1 MKELILKKMKERGLK
16 LTPQRLAIVEAFA
29 EQNLLHPGAGVIHQE
44 AKKKYRGLSFSTVY
58 LTLNELSRRG
68 IIKMLEF
75 DRMENRFD
83 GNVDEHINLICK
95 GCRKIIDHEAPR
107 NLHGQTIGEKAQFLV
122 TESRLEYYGY
132 CSECL
137 EKLSAGSR

>member
-1 MKELILKKMKERGLK
+1 MKETILKKMREKGLK
-16 LTPQRLAIVEAFA
+16 LTPQRMAIVEAFV
-29 EQNLLHPGAGVIHQE
+29 EQNPLHPGARLIHQE

-58 LTLNELSRRG
+58 LTLNELSKHG
-68 IIKMLEF
+68 IIKILEF

-95 GCRKIIDHEAPR
+95 GCRKIMDHEAPP
-107 NLHGQTIGEKAQFLV
+107 NLHGQAIGKKTRFLV

-137 EKLSAGSR
+137 EKLSARS

>member
-1 MKELILKKMKERGLK
+1 MKKKGLK
-16 LTPQRLAIVEAFA
+16 LTLQRMAIVEAFV
-29 EQNLLHPGAGVIHQE
+29 EQNPLHPSARLIHQE

-58 LTLNELSRRG
+58 LTLNELSKRG

-95 GCRKIIDHEAPR
+95 GCRKITDHEAPSD
-107 NLHGQTIGEKAQFLV
+107 LHGQVIGEKAQFLV
-122 TESRLEYYGY
+122 TESRLEYYGF
-132 CSECL
+132 CSECI
-137 EKLSAGSR
+137 EKLSAGPR

>member
-1 MKELILKKMKERGLK
+1 MKELILKKMKEKGLK
-16 LTPQRLAIVEAFA
+16 LTLQRMAIVEAFV
-29 EQNLLHPGAGVIHQE
+29 EQNPLHPSARLIHQE

-58 LTLNELSRRG
+58 LTLNELSKRG

-95 GCRKIIDHEAPR
+95 GCRKITDHEAPPD
-107 NLHGQTIGEKAQFLV
+107 LHGQVIGEKAQFLV
-122 TESRLEYYGY
+122 TESRLEYYGF
-132 CSECL
+132 CSECI
-137 EKLSAGSR
+137 EKLSAGPR

>member
-1 MKELILKKMKERGLK
+1 MKETILKKMREKGLK
-16 LTPQRLAIVEAFA
+16 LTPQRTAIVEAFA
-29 EQNLLHPGAGVIHQE
+29 EQNPLHPSARLIHQE

-58 LTLNELSRRG
+58 LTLNELSKRG

-95 GCRKIIDHEAPR
+95 GCRKIMDHEAPPD
-107 NLHGQTIGEKAQFLV
+107 LHSQTVGKKAKFLV

-137 EKLSAGSR
+137 EKISAESH